1 MLDLQQNTSR
11 YGLNRSTHFPY
22 FLQITD
28 AYTRFTVLL
37 GLSEV
42 SAAAI
47 FECLLHY
54 AIWFKPNPS
63 FEIGDVNNVHTDAGS
78 AFKSA
83 EFISDCEQHGIKV
96 TFAAP
101 RHQEMNGIC
110 EQAWQS
116 IRNIAFASLV
126 HARVGY
132 EYLSF
137 ALEHAWKIHA
147 CLPIKNLQ
155 KDGVPVSPYGLF
167 FGTKPC
173 ICRF

>member
-1 MLDLQQNTSR
+1 MLDLQKNTSK
-11 YGLNRSTHFPY
+11 YGLNQATHFPY

-28 AYTRFTVLL
+28 GLTRFTVLL

-54 AIWFKPNPS
+54 AIWFKPNPN
-63 FEIGDVNNVHTDAGS
+63 FHIEDVDKIHTDAGS

-110 EQAWQS
+110 ERTWAN
-116 IRNIAFASLV
+116 IRNIPFSFLV
-126 HARVGY
+126 HA
-132 EYLSF
+132 
-137 ALEHAWKIHA
+137 
-147 CLPIKNLQ
+147 
-155 KDGVPVSPYGLF
+155 
-167 FGTKPC
+167 
-173 ICRF
+173 